1 MAERA
6 IGRRLLSQESS
17 SAARVSPATSTALR
31 DGGKVQGAGSGSLKG
46 HIATKFLA
54 GGVSRCFSE
63 VSGEGPK
70 ELIHGGGRLG
80 HLAHPYSRGFG
91 PRLSR
96 QLAHLDRHLKH
107 LWGSNPRELGFRG
120 GWRKEELREVK
131 AAAEE
136 WPRLGIGGGES
147 RWTGTIKGDTRRFE
161 KVVRGRIPAMAQQG
175 GGWRGRFQPRP
186 AFHGRRPL
194 GVEHHGR
201 QGQEGVRAVHPLPGR
216 AEEKR
221 DEQVSAVATKEGS
234 LVQQIKPMQMQEKT
248 EVGIT
253 VSNLKQ
259 DEAKAEVAASRPP
272 PQANPR
278 HGMNPNSHRI
288 FCVRCKG
295 VGHLVKDC
303 HVAVFCVNCA
313 KPTHKTKDCLY
324 DKQPRPIAKLV
335 RYGAPGLGC
344 ILIQNTRS
352 EPAKEHINPLA
363 MISIISRGGL
373 TVAQLEQG
381 FTQQFKWNWI
391 WKAKEI
397 PNGTFQMRFPNRM
410 RFDELSNFDHFTVKG
425 TNVQVNVKE
434 WTQEPEAV
442 GKMHTVWARVT
453 GIPDEMKTY
462 PAPFEVG
469 SNLGLV
475 MEVDM
480 ITFRAK
486 GLIRI
491 KVGMMDLEALPLK
504 LILTTPKGLLFQ
516 AQYTLEEVVEQG
528 WFREQV
534 FEEDKEAVYT
544 PTKVG

>member
-1 MAERA
+1 M
-6 IGRRLLSQESS
+6 
-17 SAARVSPATSTALR
+17 
-31 DGGKVQGAGSGSLKG
+31 
-46 HIATKFLA
+46 
-54 GGVSRCFSE
+54 
-63 VSGEGPK
+63 
-70 ELIHGGGRLG
+70 
-80 HLAHPYSRGFG
+80 
-91 PRLSR
+91 
-96 QLAHLDRHLKH
+96 
-107 LWGSNPRELGFRG
+107 
-120 GWRKEELREVK
+120 
-131 AAAEE
+131 
-136 WPRLGIGGGES
+136 
-147 RWTGTIKGDTRRFE
+147 
-161 KVVRGRIPAMAQQG
+161 
-175 GGWRGRFQPRP
+175 
-186 AFHGRRPL
+186 
-194 GVEHHGR
+194 EHHGR

-259 DEAKAEVAASRPP
+259 DEAKAKVAASRPP

-278 HGMNPNSHRI
+278 HGMNPNSQRI

-313 KPTHKTKDCLY
+313 KPTHKTEDCLY

-335 RYGAPGLGC
+335 GYGAQGLGC

-434 WTQEPEAV
+434 WTQESEAV